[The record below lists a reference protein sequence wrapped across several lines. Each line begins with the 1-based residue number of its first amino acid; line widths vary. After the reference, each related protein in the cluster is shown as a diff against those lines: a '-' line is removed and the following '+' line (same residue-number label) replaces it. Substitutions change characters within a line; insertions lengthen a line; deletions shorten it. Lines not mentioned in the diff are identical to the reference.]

1 MALLSFKA
9 KMKIDSQRPLAAE
22 LKSEKKPPR
31 ALIAIPPNQT
41 DYLTLAWRRLRRD
54 RAAMFGAVL
63 VMAIVLVA
71 ILAPVLS
78 PHDPTE
84 QFRDG
89 LTPDG
94 QPIPST
100 LLNSGDPRFPIGT
113 DANGRDLL
121 SRILYGA
128 RISLVVG
135 VLANFMAVAIG
146 TVVGSVAAYFGGWLE
161 ILLMRFTDMMMAFP
175 TLLLAMTLVAIL
187 KPSMWIIIL
196 VIGAV
201 YWTWI
206 ARVIYGQVLALRD
219 RDFVTATR
227 ALGAG
232 RVFTLVRHILPQL
245 FPTIIVW
252 GTLGIA
258 TNVMLEASLS
268 YLGIGVQPPTPSWG
282 GMIQQAQSFYRTA
295 PWLVIFPGLA
305 IMITVFAFN
314 LFGDGLRDALDPTQR
329 GVR

>member
-1 MALLSFKA
+1 
-9 KMKIDSQRPLAAE
+9 MKIDSQRQPITE
-22 LKSEKKPPR
+22 LRSEKETPQSVTTS
-31 ALIAIPPNQT
+31 AQDQT
-41 DYLTLAWRRLRRD
+41 GYLALAWRRLRRD
-54 RAAMFGAVL
+54 RAAMFGAIL
-63 VMAIVLVA
+63 VMVIVLVA

-94 QPIPST
+94 QPMPST
-100 LLNSGDPRFPIGT
+100 ILTSGDARFPLGT

-121 SRILYGA
+121 SRILYGS
-128 RISLVVG
+128 RISLLVG
-135 VLANFMAVAIG
+135 VLANMMAVAIG
-146 TVVGSVAAYFGGWLE
+146 TLVGSVAAYFGGWLE

-175 TLLLAMTLVAIL
+175 MLLLAMTLVAIL
-187 KPSMWIIIL
+187 KPSIWIIIL

-219 RDFVTATR
+219 REFVVAAR

-232 RVFTLVRHILPQL
+232 RIFSLVRHILPQL

-268 YLGIGVQPPTPSWG
+268 YLGIGVQPPSPSWG
-282 GMIQQAQSFYRTA
+282 GMIQQGQSFYRTA

-305 IMITVFAFN
+305 IMLTVFAFN

-329 GVR
+329 GLR

>member
-1 MALLSFKA
+1 MTLRPLKA
-9 KMKIDSQRPLAAE
+9 NMKIDSQRRVVAE
-22 LKSEKKPPR
+22 MGAEKEI
-31 ALIAIPPNQT
+31 AQSLIASGS
-41 DYLTLAWRRLRRD
+41 DHSSYLAMVWRRLRRD
-54 RAAMFGAVL
+54 RTAMFGAIL
-63 VMAIVLVA
+63 VMVIILVA
-71 ILAPVLS
+71 FLAPVLS

-94 QPIPST
+94 QPMPST
-100 LLNSGDPRFPIGT
+100 LLTSGDARFPLGT

-135 VLANFMAVAIG
+135 VLANLMAVAIG
-146 TVVGSVAAYFGGWLE
+146 TLIGSVAAYFGGWLE
-161 ILLMRFTDMMMAFP
+161 TFLMRFTDMMMAFP

-187 KPSMWIIIL
+187 KPSIWIIIL
-196 VIGAV
+196 VIGTV

-219 RDFVTATR
+219 RDFVIAAR

-232 RVFTLVRHILPQL
+232 RIFSLVRHILPQL
-245 FPTIIVW
+245 IPTIIVW

-268 YLGIGVQPPTPSWG
+268 YLGIGVQPPSPSWG
-282 GMIQQAQSFYRTA
+282 GMIQQGQSFYRTA

-305 IMITVFAFN
+305 IMLTVFAFN

-329 GVR
+329 GRA

>member
-1 MALLSFKA
+1 MDIPQIEPPIQNAPEDRFLWTEGAGA
-9 KMKIDSQRPLAAE
+9 KE
-22 LKSEKKPPR
+22 VGYG
-31 ALIAIPPNQT
+31 ALI
-41 DYLTLAWRRLRRD
+41 WRRLRRD
-54 RAAMFGAVL
+54 RTAMLGAAL
-63 VMAIVLVA
+63 VIII
-71 ILAPVLS
+71 ILTALAAPLLA
-78 PHDPTE
+78 PHDPAE

-89 LTPDG
+89 LTLEG

-100 LLNSGDPRFPIGT
+100 LLQGSARFPLGT

-121 SRILYGA
+121 SRMLYGA
-128 RISLVVG
+128 RISLLVG
-135 VLANFMAVAIG
+135 VLANLLAVTLG
-146 TVVGSVAAYFGGWLE
+146 TIIGSVAGFFRGSVE
-161 ILLMRFTDMMMAFP
+161 TLLMRITDVMMAFP

-187 KPSMWIIIL
+187 KPSVWIIIL
-196 VIGAV
+196 VIGVV

-206 ARVIYGQVLALRD
+206 ARVIYGQVVALRE

-232 RVFTLVRHILPQL
+232 RLFTLWRHILPQL
-245 FPTIIVW
+245 VPTYIVW

-282 GMIQQAQSFYRTA
+282 GMIQQGQSYYRTA

-314 LFGDGLRDALDPTQR
+314 MLGDGLRDALDPTLQ
-329 GVR
+329 GKV

>member
-1 MALLSFKA
+1 MTLLSVKA
-9 KMKIDSQRPLAAE
+9 SMKIDSQSPLLTEPTAGKE
-22 LKSEKKPPR
+22 VTPSTVPGM
-31 ALIAIPPNQT
+31 T
-41 DYLTLAWRRLRRD
+41 DQFGYFSIVWRRLRRD
-54 RAAMFGAVL
+54 RAAMFGAAL
-63 VMAIVLVA
+63 VIVIVLIA

-84 QFRDG
+84 QFREG

-94 QPIPST
+94 QPMPGT
-100 LLNSGDPRFPIGT
+100 LFTTSELHFPLGT

-121 SRILYGA
+121 SRILYGS
-128 RISLVVG
+128 RISLLVG
-135 VLANFMAVAIG
+135 VLANLMAVTIG
-146 TVVGSVAAYFGGWLE
+146 TLVGSIAAYFRGWLE
-161 ILLMRFTDMMMAFP
+161 TLLMRFTDMMMAFP

-187 KPSMWIIIL
+187 KPSVWIIIL

-219 RDFVTATR
+219 LDFVIAAR

-232 RVFTLVRHILPQL
+232 RFFTLFRHILPQL

-282 GMIQQAQSFYRTA
+282 GMIQQGQSFYRAA
-295 PWLVIFPGLA
+295 PWLVIYPGLA
-305 IMITVFAFN
+305 IMLTVFAFN

-329 GVR
+329 GRG